1 MANHEESDN
10 RLPCSLSH
18 QFLRQLIV
26 SRQKGISALKAIGQK
41 GISVL
46 KAIDH
51 LCGEASWSLNRN

>member
-18 QFLRQLIV
+18 P
-26 SRQKGISALKAIGQK
+26 SALKAIGQK